1 MCLYAWVIYTGSSIY
16 AASELGVMERFTVNP
31 TEAVQPQSLYVPVYG
46 IGPLVFAPLS
56 EIPIV
61 GRNPIYWATS
71 ILVFARSLP
80 AALVDTLCRSFGPA
94 ILQGVFGSPALANA
108 GATFQDMCS
117 LIYVPYTL
125 SWWVWAVG
133 Q

>member
-1 MCLYAWVIYTGSSIY
+1 
-16 AASELGVMERFTVNP
+16 MERFAVNP
-31 TEAVQPQSLYVPVYG
+31 TETVLPQSLYVPAYG

-61 GRNPIYWATS
+61 GHNPLYWATF
-71 ILVFARSLP
+71 ILFCALSLP
-80 AALVDTLCRSFGPA
+80 AALVDTICRSFGPA

-108 GATFQDMCS
+108 GATFQDMYS